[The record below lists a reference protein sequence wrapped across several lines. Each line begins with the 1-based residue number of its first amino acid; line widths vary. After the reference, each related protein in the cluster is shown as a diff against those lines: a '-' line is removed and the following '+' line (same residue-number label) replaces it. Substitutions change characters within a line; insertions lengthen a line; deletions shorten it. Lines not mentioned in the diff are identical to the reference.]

1 MGYQQRVQKNIE
13 VFEDTR
19 QWYTADPALQ
29 RAVQRSTAG
38 TVLYAPGA
46 LRVPQAA
53 LDRFAASA
61 AVTVTGARTLQAA
74 GRWRGAR
81 VAVLNFASAT
91 NPGGGVE
98 RGSSAQEESLC
109 RCSTLYPCLCT
120 PELWQGYYQFPR
132 RRADARYTAPCIY
145 TPDVLVIKTDDE
157 NPARLPAG
165 AWQAVDVVT
174 CAAPNLRPRPYNAMN
189 PGTGA
194 PVQVGAAELGA
205 LHEQRAR
212 KILSAAALHGA
223 EVVILGAFGCGAFCN
238 PPEVVAAAYRRVLP
252 EFSHAFRAIEFAVYC
267 PPSQPSENFRVFRE
281 ILT

>member
-1 MGYQQRVQKNIE
+1 M
-13 VFEDTR
+13 
-19 QWYTADPALQ
+19 
-29 RAVQRSTAG
+29 
-38 TVLYAPGA
+38 
-46 LRVPQAA
+46 
-53 LDRFAASA
+53 
-61 AVTVTGARTLQAA
+61 
-74 GRWRGAR
+74 
-81 VAVLNFASAT
+81 
-91 NPGGGVE
+91 
-98 RGSSAQEESLC
+98 
-109 RCSTLYPCLCT
+109 
-120 PELWQGYYQFPR
+120 
-132 RRADARYTAPCIY
+132 
-145 TPDVLVIKTDDE
+145 LVIKTDDE
-157 NPARLPAG
+157 TPARLPAG

-205 LHEQRAR
+205 LHEQRAC